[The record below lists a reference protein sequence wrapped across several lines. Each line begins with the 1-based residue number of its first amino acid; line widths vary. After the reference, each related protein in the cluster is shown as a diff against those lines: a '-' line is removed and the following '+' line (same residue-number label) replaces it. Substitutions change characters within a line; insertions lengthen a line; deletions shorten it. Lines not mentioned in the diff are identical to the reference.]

1 MLLTR
6 APQPQHCFQVVRA
19 SAIQSLTRE
28 LAPWVEAG
36 ELGRYLSFYETGG
49 AIEEDP
55 FEKLR
60 QAHKPQLLT
69 LLNQHVVELEQ
80 QRLEEVNQR
89 NLLIAELEA
98 RLNEEKRLRVLEM
111 DDKARRVGELEGEI
125 AGVVDG
131 TVRENTAL
139 RHTVSE
145 LRAQVMLAEQI
156 LRDHHQAPGEGQTLC
171 DMVARLVNR
180 ERDRAQGE
188 NALLGKA
195 DACIKTLEAE
205 VHRLTSLNS
214 DYESKEK
221 EHLSKIVRL
230 RDERG
235 RLRECQAQLS
245 AHLDDI
251 FRMTSQLH
259 SAATKG
265 HP

>member
-36 ELGRYLSFYETGG
+36 ELERYLSFYETGT
-49 AIEEDP
+49 IEDDP
-55 FEKLR
+55 FERLR

-89 NLLIAELEA
+89 NLIISELEA

-145 LRAQVMLAEQI
+145 LRA
-156 LRDHHQAPGEGQTLC
+156 
-171 DMVARLVNR
+171 
-180 ERDRAQGE
+180 
-188 NALLGKA
+188 
-195 DACIKTLEAE
+195 
-205 VHRLTSLNS
+205 
-214 DYESKEK
+214 
-221 EHLSKIVRL
+221 
-230 RDERG
+230 
-235 RLRECQAQLS
+235 
-245 AHLDDI
+245 
-251 FRMTSQLH
+251 
-259 SAATKG
+259 
-265 HP
+265 

>member
-1 MLLTR
+1 M
-6 APQPQHCFQVVRA
+6 
-19 SAIQSLTRE
+19 
-28 LAPWVEAG
+28 
-36 ELGRYLSFYETGG
+36 
-49 AIEEDP
+49 
-55 FEKLR
+55 
-60 QAHKPQLLT
+60 
-69 LLNQHVVELEQ
+69 
-80 QRLEEVNQR
+80 
-89 NLLIAELEA
+89 IAELEA
-98 RLNEEKRLRVLEM
+98 RLNEEKRLRVMEM

-131 TVRENTAL
+131 TVRENASL

-156 LRDHHQAPGEGQTLC
+156 LRDHSSPGEEPAPLC

-180 ERDRAQGE
+180 ERDRSQAE

-205 VHRLTSLNS
+205 VLRLTSLNN
-214 DYESKEK
+214 DYEAKEK
-221 EHLSKIVRL
+221 EYLGKIVRL

-259 SAATKG
+259 SAATKHQ
-265 HP
+265 HPSGSDKAYDS